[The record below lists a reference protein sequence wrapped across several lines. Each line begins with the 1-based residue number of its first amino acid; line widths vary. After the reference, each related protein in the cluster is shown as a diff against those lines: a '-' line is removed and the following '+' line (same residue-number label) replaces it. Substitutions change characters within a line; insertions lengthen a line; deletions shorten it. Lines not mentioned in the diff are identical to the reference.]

1 MESLK
6 QMLGRDAELAVQA
19 SFRALYHEAYA
30 IVTSEMRQKIERS
43 EEPTSRRLTQPE
55 RSERYD
61 KQCKKLS
68 GITIKGASEP
78 SEALVDKAVSAYEG
92 NELRYIPWEACT
104 SREQEVTSERKKD
117 TRFTVDEGT
126 GKLKVEAKDPED
138 KACTTS
144 EVHVLQA
151 LQRRSLALD
160 QANLVEY
167 TLMQQWSDR
176 ILRARMD
183 EPPPQYVRPSWSQ
196 LVAADKK
203 LFSELRD
210 LTRDGVQ
217 SSGTSARPIDK
228 HLPAVMM
235 SYDVVSLLQP
245 MPAPK
250 GSGSHQTITEK
261 ERLSP
266 YSPPPTPFGGRG
278 RGGKG
283 RKGKGTFRQMKMP
296 AGLENCRSHTNAG
309 EPICFGFGL
318 KTCRETVTKGRCPKG
333 LHVCAYPRCG
343 KAHPA
348 ADCPMRSSA

>member
-1 MESLK
+1 MDACGLPADDATKVKASVSSLRQLAFISSFTPGQADEAPLMESLK

-183 EPPPQYVRPSWSQ
+183 EPPPQYVRPS
-196 LVAADKK
+196 
-203 LFSELRD
+203 
-210 LTRDGVQ
+210 
-217 SSGTSARPIDK
+217 
-228 HLPAVMM
+228 
-235 SYDVVSLLQP
+235 
-245 MPAPK
+245 
-250 GSGSHQTITEK
+250 
-261 ERLSP
+261 
-266 YSPPPTPFGGRG
+266 
-278 RGGKG
+278 
-283 RKGKGTFRQMKMP
+283 
-296 AGLENCRSHTNAG
+296 
-309 EPICFGFGL
+309 
-318 KTCRETVTKGRCPKG
+318 
-333 LHVCAYPRCG
+333 
-343 KAHPA
+343 
-348 ADCPMRSSA
+348 

>member
-1 MESLK
+1 M
-6 QMLGRDAELAVQA
+6 
-19 SFRALYHEAYA
+19 RA
-30 IVTSEMRQKIERS
+30 TSS
-43 EEPTSRRLTQPE
+43 DFFL
-55 RSERYD
+55 
-61 KQCKKLS
+61 
-68 GITIKGASEP
+68 
-78 SEALVDKAVSAYEG
+78 
-92 NELRYIPWEACT
+92 PWDACT

-151 LQRRSLALD
+151 LQRRSLAMD

-183 EPPPQYVRPSWSQ
+183 EPPPQYARPSWSQ
-196 LVAADKK
+196 LVSADKK

-217 SSGTSARPIDK
+217 SSGTGVRPIDK

-245 MPAPK
+245 MPTAK
-250 GSGSHQTITEK
+250 ASGGTQTTPRRSGLDLTVLLL
-261 ERLSP
+261 RLSEAEAVGARGEGARAP
-266 YSPPPTPFGGRG
+266 FVLEFIDGNVYSS
-278 RGGKG
+278 
-283 RKGKGTFRQMKMP
+283 M
-296 AGLENCRSHTNAG
+296 
-309 EPICFGFGL
+309 
-318 KTCRETVTKGRCPKG
+318 
-333 LHVCAYPRCG
+333 
-343 KAHPA
+343 
-348 ADCPMRSSA
+348 